1 MNKRMG
7 MRGLLLVLVA
17 LAVLPAL
24 LMALINYR
32 EDRRLATE
40 AVRQELTT
48 VAQVAQAGQEAV
60 VGGVRNM
67 LETVASGPSVRR
79 TDLRELCYEFLA
91 NIVRQSVDF
100 ANLGFANRNGVIECM
115 GRRSA
120 TTVEVRDRDYFRL
133 VMATPQFTVGSYMM
147 GRVSRTP
154 ALGFGIPVYD
164 DQSRMVGV
172 AFAAVDVR
180 RLAHAFEQLDLRQDL
195 HVTLL
200 DRNGVLLATTRQDL
214 VEAGQALPDGP
225 IRTALAESRRRPV
238 QLETQEPGAGTWL
251 HEIRPISVGDSGSLQ
266 LVVST
271 RLDARLAPA
280 LDRLQRQLLVLA
292 SVLGAVLVLAWQL
305 SVRVLARPIFR
316 LRQRMQEAAKGNAVP
331 ASGALP
337 LTRELGELEQGF
349 DDMIRQLEEG
359 RAQLSRAQKLA
370 SIGFYRIDLAR
381 GLLTLDAT
389 LAALLKRPHQ
399 ATEMPLDAFDA
410 MVHPEDVQRLRVNR
424 QRLRQ
429 SGGEGRIQFRI
440 RHADGNVRWL
450 ESFSLAQAGND
461 GTDQMTGALQDVTV
475 GVRLQRL
482 YALLNAINESTF
494 GSDTDGALFRTL
506 CRVAVEVGGFRMAWV
521 GQVVEPPD
529 AQAGLIMPLT
539 SAGHDEG
546 YTASIAAD
554 PAGFVRTRMVAV
566 RALAAGSLSVIDDLT
581 RMEPMD
587 AWVEAGVERGYRAAA
602 GIPVRQ
608 GERIVAVMVFMSD
621 EPNRFDGAER
631 ELLVSLGR
639 SMSRALDFIETERQR
654 QLALQAAQTNAA
666 RLARAQKLA
675 RLGHWVRHAHDR
687 SAEWSEGLF
696 AIIGRDPALGAPSVE
711 ETLAT
716 VHPDDLDAYLRVMND
731 ALEGRGGCT
740 LRYRCTHADGSL
752 RWYEENIDAPVLDAK
767 GQVVS
772 VGGTVQDI
780 TERMQAEARLQLQL
794 SSTELLNQIARAT
807 EERHDLHSVY
817 QVVCEKLDTRF
828 EVDLSLF
835 LERQG
840 QGLRVRVVHV
850 GPQGTEAARAADLA
864 LGADVEANRNGL
876 ARCLGGVLV
885 HEPDTQ
891 ALDFELPRRLH
902 RAGLRSVVLV
912 PVQASGAVFGVLLVA
927 RQRAGAFVSSECE
940 FLRQVGEHVT
950 LAAGQARL
958 LASLQQAYD
967 DLREAQQ
974 AALQQERLRVL
985 GQMASGIA
993 HDINNAISP
1002 VALYTESL
1010 LAREKGLSEQGRQQ
1024 LTTIQLAVDDVADT
1038 VARMR
1043 EFYRPR
1049 IGQAERR
1056 RVDMNRLVEQAIGL
1070 TRARWR
1076 DLPQERGLHFEV
1088 QTELV
1093 DPCPAV
1099 LAVEGEV
1106 RDALVNLV
1114 LNAIDAL
1121 PGGGRMT
1128 VSTRCVRGEDG
1139 SDQLE
1144 VAVTDNGIGMDEDT
1158 RRRCME
1164 PFFTTKG
1171 ERGSGLGLA
1180 MVFGCVQRHDAS
1192 VDIESAPGQ
1201 GTRVRLRFPVV
1212 AAQAVD
1218 ATSGLLLAE
1227 AAQALSPM
1235 EVLLV
1240 DDDPL
1245 LLESVAEVLT
1255 QAGHRVT
1262 PAEGGAAGIR
1272 LFEAALA
1279 QRPFDAVI
1287 TDLGMPGIDGR
1298 QVARRVRELA
1308 PGTPVI
1314 MLTGWGRRMEEEA
1327 DVPEGVDILLS
1338 KPPRRHQ
1345 LLGALQRLSAAG
1357 PRPAP

>member
-1 MNKRMG
+1 MITRMG
-7 MRGLLLVLVA
+7 MRSLLLLLVA
-17 LAVLPAL
+17 MAVLPAL
-24 LMALINYR
+24 VMAVLNYR

-40 AVRQELTT
+40 AVRQELAT
-48 VAQVAQAGQEAV
+48 VAQVAQVGQEAV
-60 VGGVRNM
+60 VGVVRNM

-79 TDLRELCYEFLA
+79 TDLRDLCYEFLG

-100 ANLGFANRNGVIECM
+100 ANLGFANRDGVVECM
-115 GRRSA
+115 GRRTN
-120 TTVEVRDRDYFRL
+120 TTVEVRDRDYFIR
-133 VMATPQFTVGSYMM
+133 VMATPRFTVGSFML

-154 ALGFGIPVYD
+154 ALGFGMPVYD
-164 DQSRMVGV
+164 DKAQLVGV

-180 RLAHAFEQLDLRQDL
+180 RLAHAFEQLDLRPDL

-200 DRNGVLLATTRQDL
+200 DRHGVLLATTRQDL
-214 VEAGQALPDGP
+214 VPAGEPLPEGPVRQALAHSQRQP
-225 IRTALAESRRRPV
+225 ALL
-238 QLETQEPGAGTWL
+238 QTQEPGLGTWL

-280 LDRLQRQLLVLA
+280 LDRLQRQLLVLTTA
-292 SVLGAVLVLAWQL
+292 LAAVLVLAWQL
-305 SVRVLARPIFR
+305 SVRVLARPIFQ
-316 LRQRMQEAAKGNAVP
+316 LRQRMQRAAQGDLTP
-331 ASGALP
+331 AAESAP
-337 LTRELGELEQGF
+337 LTREVGELEQGF
-349 DDMIRQLEEG
+349 DDMVRQLQQG
-359 RAQLSRAQKLA
+359 QAQLRRAQKLA
-370 SIGFYRIDLAR
+370 GIGFYRIDLAQ
-381 GLLTLDAT
+381 GTLHLDAT
-389 LAALLKRPHQ
+389 LAALLQRP
-399 ATEMPLDAFDA
+399 AETTEMPLDAFDA
-410 MVHPEDVQRLRVNR
+410 MVHPDDRERLLANRARLRA
-424 QRLRQ
+424 

-440 RHADGNVRWL
+440 RQSDGDVRWL
-450 ESFSLAQAGND
+450 ESFSLARASVD
-461 GTDQMTGALQDVTV
+461 GPDQLGGALQDVTAS
-475 GVRLQRL
+475 VRLQRL
-482 YALLNAINESTF
+482 YALLNAVNESTF
-494 GSDTDGALFRTL
+494 GSDTSARLFRTL

-521 GQVVEPPD
+521 GRVTEAPPGE
-529 AQAGLIMPLT
+529 APLILPLT

-546 YTASIAAD
+546 YTASIASD
-554 PAGFVRTRMVAV
+554 PAGFVRTRLVAV
-566 RALAAGSLSVIDDLT
+566 QALASGALSVIDDLVL
-581 RMEPMD
+581 MEPQD
-587 AWVEAGVERGYRAAA
+587 AWVRAGVARGYRAAA

-621 EPNRFDGAER
+621 EPNRFDGTER

-639 SMSRALDFIETERQR
+639 SMSRALDFIETEHQR
-654 QLALQAAQTNAA
+654 QLALQAAQTNEA
-666 RLARAQKLA
+666 RLARAQQLA

-687 SAEWSEGLF
+687 SAEWSEGLYQ
-696 AIIGRDPALGAPSVE
+696 IIGRDPALGPP
-711 ETLAT
+711 TLEDTIAT
-716 VHPDDLDAYLRVMND
+716 LHPADVQHYRSVMNQ
-731 ALEGRGGCT
+731 ALEGRGECT
-740 LRYRCTHADGSL
+740 LRYRCRHGDGSM
-752 RWYEENIDAPVLDAK
+752 RWFEENIDAPLRDAQ

-780 TERMQAEARLQLQL
+780 TDRMESEAKLQLQL

-807 EERHDLHSVY
+807 EERHDLRSVY

-828 EVDLSLF
+828 AVDLSMF

-840 QGLRVRVVHV
+840 QGLRVRVVHA
-850 GPQGTEAARAADLA
+850 GPRGSQAAVQAGLCQ
-864 LGADVEANRNGL
+864 GADIEAGRNGL
-876 ARCLGGVLV
+876 ARCLGGELV
-885 HEPDTQ
+885 HEPDTGP
-891 ALDFELPRRLH
+891 LDFELPRRLAA
-902 RAGLRSVVLV
+902 AGLRSVVLV
-912 PVQASGAVFGVLLVA
+912 PVQVAGSVFGVLLVA
-927 RQRAGAFVSSECE
+927 RRAAGAFVSSECE

-967 DLREAQQ
+967 DLRDAQQ

-1024 LTTIQLAVDDVADT
+1024 LATIQLAVDDVADT

-1049 IGQAERR
+1049 TGEGERH
-1056 RVDMNRLVEQAIGL
+1056 RVDMNRLVRQALGL

-1076 DLPQERGLHFEV
+1076 DLPQEQGLQLDV
-1088 QTELV
+1088 DTELLE
-1093 DPCPAV
+1093 PCPAV
-1099 LAVEGEV
+1099 QVVEGEV
-1106 RDALVNLV
+1106 RDALVNLI
-1114 LNAIDAL
+1114 LNAVDAL
-1121 PGGGRMT
+1121 PTGGRVT
-1128 VSTRCVRGEDG
+1128 VSTRRGRGEDG
-1139 SDQLE
+1139 SEQLE
-1144 VAVTDNGIGMDEDT
+1144 VEVADTGMGMDEDT

-1192 VDIESAPGQ
+1192 MDIDSAPGQ
-1201 GTRVRLRFPVV
+1201 GTRVRLRFPVAQESV
-1212 AAQAVD
+1212 TDAA
-1218 ATSGLLLAE
+1218 SGLLLAE
-1227 AAQALSPM
+1227 EDGPTRVLR
-1235 EVLLV
+1235 VLLI

-1245 LLESVAEVLT
+1245 LLESVGEVLA
-1255 QAGHRVT
+1255 QAGHEVIR
-1262 PAEGGAAGIR
+1262 AEGGAVGLR
-1272 LFEAALA
+1272 TFEAAQAA
-1279 QRPFDAVI
+1279 QGFDAVI
-1287 TDLGMPGIDGR
+1287 TDLGMPGVDGR

-1327 DVPEGVDILLS
+1327 DMPDGVDLLLS

>member
-1 MNKRMG
+1 MNQGMG
-7 MRGLLLVLVA
+7 MRSLLLLLVA
-17 LAVLPAL
+17 MAVLPAL
-24 LMALINYR
+24 VMAVLNYR
-32 EDRRLATE
+32 EDRRLAAE
-40 AVRQELTT
+40 AVRQELAA

-79 TDLRELCYEFLA
+79 TDLRDLCYEFLG
-91 NIVRQSVDF
+91 NIVRQSADF
-100 ANLGFANRNGVIECM
+100 ANLGFANRDGVVECM
-115 GRRSA
+115 GRRSSA
-120 TTVEVRDRDYFRL
+120 RVEVRDRDYFNK
-133 VMATPQFTVGSYMM
+133 VMATPRFTVGSFML

-154 ALGFGIPVYD
+154 ALGFGMPVYD
-164 DQSRMVGV
+164 DKAQLVGV

-180 RLAHAFEQLDLRQDL
+180 RLAHAFDQLDLRPDL

-200 DRNGVLLATTRQDL
+200 DRHGTMLATTRRDGLELGQPL
-214 VEAGQALPDGP
+214 PEGALRQALADSQRAPSSLQT
-225 IRTALAESRRRPV
+225 RESGV
-238 QLETQEPGAGTWL
+238 GTWL
-251 HEIRPISVGDSGSLQ
+251 HEIRPISVGDSGSLM

-271 RLDARLAPA
+271 RLDLRLASA

-292 SVLGAVLVLAWQL
+292 AALATVLVVAWQL

-316 LRQRMQEAAKGNAVP
+316 LRQRMQQAATGQPVP
-331 ASGALP
+331 PTGTPP

-349 DDMIRQLEEG
+349 DDMVRQLQDG
-359 RAQLSRAQKLA
+359 RAQLSRAQVLA
-370 SIGFYRIDLAR
+370 GIGFYRIDLDQ
-381 GLLTLDAT
+381 GQLHLDAT
-389 LAALLKRPHQ
+389 LTSLLQRPAHAL
-399 ATEMPLDAFDA
+399 EMPLSEFDA
-410 MVHPEDVQRLRVNR
+410 MVHPEDIQRLLTNR

-440 RHADGNVRWL
+440 RRADGDIRWL
-450 ESFSLAQAGND
+450 ESFSLARAGD
-461 GTDQMTGALQDVTV
+461 EGSHQMMGALQDVTAS
-475 GVRLQRL
+475 VRLQRL

-494 GSDTDGALFRTL
+494 GSDTAGGLFRTL

-521 GQVVEPPD
+521 GQVMEQTGQDTP
-529 AQAGLIMPLT
+529 LILPLT
-539 SAGHDEG
+539 SAGHDAG
-546 YTASIAAD
+546 YTQSIATD
-554 PAGFVRTRMVAV
+554 PAGFVRTRLVAV
-566 RALAAGSLSVIDDLT
+566 QALTSGGLSVIDDLT
-581 RMEPMD
+581 RMEPTD
-587 AWVEAGVERGYRAAA
+587 AWVEAGIERGYRAAA

-608 GERIVAVMVFMSD
+608 GSRIVAVMVFMSD
-621 EPNRFDGAER
+621 EPHRFDGTER

-639 SMSRALDFIETERQR
+639 SMSRALDFIETEHQR
-654 QLALQAAQTNAA
+654 QLALQAARTNEA
-666 RLARAQKLA
+666 RLARAQQLA
-675 RLGHWVRHAHDR
+675 RLGHWVRHAKDR
-687 SAEWSEGLF
+687 SAEWSDGLF
-696 AIIGRDPALGAPSVE
+696 EIIGRDPAQGAPSLE

-716 VHPDDLDAYLRVMND
+716 VHPDDVDAYRTAMD
-731 ALEGRGGCT
+731 EALAGRGERT
-740 LRYRCTHADGSL
+740 FRYRCRRSDGSL
-752 RWYEENIDAPVLDAK
+752 RWYEENIDAPVRDEH

-780 TERMQAEARLQLQL
+780 TDRMESEARLQLQL

-807 EERHDLHSVY
+807 EERHDLLSVY
-817 QVVCEKLDTRF
+817 RVVCEKLDTRF
-828 EVDLSLF
+828 AVDLSLF

-850 GPQGTEAARAADLA
+850 GPQGGDAAQQALLQHGTEI
-864 LGADVEANRNGL
+864 EAGRNGL

-885 HEPDTQ
+885 HEPDTA
-891 ALDFELPRRLH
+891 ALDFELSRRLVA
-902 RAGLRSVVLV
+902 AGLRSVVLV
-912 PVQASGAVFGVLLVA
+912 PIQATGSVFGVLLVA
-927 RQRAGAFVSSECE
+927 RRHAGAFVSSECE

-950 LAAGQARL
+950 LAAGQSRL

-1010 LAREKGLSEQGRQQ
+1010 LAREQGLSEQGRQQ
-1024 LTTIQLAVDDVADT
+1024 LATIQLAVDDVADT

-1049 IGQAERR
+1049 TGQAERR
-1056 RVDMNRLVEQAIGL
+1056 RVDMNRLVGQAIGL

-1076 DLPQERGLHFEV
+1076 DQPQEQGLHFDV

-1093 DPCPAV
+1093 DPCPPV

-1114 LNAIDAL
+1114 LNAVDAL
-1121 PGGGRMT
+1121 PGGGRVT
-1128 VSTRCVRGEDG
+1128 VSTRRVAAEGG
-1139 SDQLE
+1139 VDQLE
-1144 VAVTDNGIGMDEDT
+1144 VSVVDTGVGMDEET

-1180 MVFGCVQRHDAS
+1180 MVFGCAQRHDAS
-1192 VDIESAPGQ
+1192 MEIDSAPGR
-1201 GTRVRLRFPVV
+1201 GTCVRLRFPL
-1212 AAQAVD
+1212 APAQAMD
-1218 ATSGLLLAE
+1218 AASGLLLAE
-1227 AAQALSPM
+1227 DETPRPAL

-1279 QRPFDAVI
+1279 TQPFQAVI
-1287 TDLGMPGIDGR
+1287 TDLGMPDVDGR
-1298 QVARRVRELA
+1298 QVARRVRELSPA
-1308 PGTPVI
+1308 TPVI
-1314 MLTGWGRRMEEEA
+1314 MLTGWGRRMQEDA
-1327 DVPEGVDILLS
+1327 DLPAGVDILLP

-1345 LLGALQRLSAAG
+1345 LLDALQRLSAGG